1 MSTIV
6 PPTQKYLDSLVDRL
20 LKNTSGL
27 AFVIGYV
34 GPTFQNIY
42 LKGSLA
48 NQFGQSVPLGKNTH
62 FELASVSKTFTATL
76 SAVVGEK
83 FQPGWEAQPIG
94 TYNGTRGL
102 QIGSQFNSIPLST
115 LLSYSSGL
123 PADNVSAKD
132 YPPDFPTPYT
142 PAGMLGYLNMTDLK
156 PSAPNTEYTYSN
168 MAFSIIAQILP
179 LLDSSQPLPLFPQL
193 MKKLV
198 LGPLGMLEIFFF
210 EGV

>member
-6 PPTQKYLDSLVDRL
+6 PPTQKYLDSLVDPL

-83 FQPGWEAQPIG
+83 FSTWMGGPAHR
-94 TYNGTRGL
+94 NL
-102 QIGSQFNSIPLST
+102 QRDPRI
-115 LLSYSSGL
+115 
-123 PADNVSAKD
+123 ADRVA
-132 YPPDFPTPYT
+132 
-142 PAGMLGYLNMTDLK
+142 
-156 PSAPNTEYTYSN
+156 
-168 MAFSIIAQILP
+168 
-179 LLDSSQPLPLFPQL
+179 
-193 MKKLV
+193 V
-198 LGPLGMLEIFFF
+198 
-210 EGV
+210 